1 MKRRRLLLVALL
13 LASITLVGC
22 VGGGGGHSIVNKFVR
37 YVETGNYEKLDEMM
51 PARITTSWKDLLRF
65 MGNIKNSS
73 IAESKSLG
81 EGYVW
86 AVVHFLTDG
95 IVFPD
100 GVKIEGDYLFV
111 YTITFSQE
119 RIVEITQDYSRLSD

>member
-65 MGNIKNSS
+65 MGNIKRSS
-73 IAESKSLG
+73 IAESKPLG

-100 GVKIEGDYLFV
+100 GVKIEGDYLFT

-119 RIVEITQDYSRLSD
+119 RIVEIAQDYSRLSD